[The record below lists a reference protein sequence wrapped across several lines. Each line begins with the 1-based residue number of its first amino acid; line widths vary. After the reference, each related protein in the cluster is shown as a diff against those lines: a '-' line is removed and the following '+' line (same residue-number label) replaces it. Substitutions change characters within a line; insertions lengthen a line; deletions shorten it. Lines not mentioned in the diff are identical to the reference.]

1 VRELRHAVEYAAV
14 MARGGTLRAEHMPEP
29 AHEERAVN
37 DGQGSPVEEA
47 LAAAVRA
54 WVGAHWHDDAN
65 VKLHE
70 QLIQFVESC
79 LLDEA
84 LARTGGNRSA
94 AARMLGL
101 DRATLRSKL
110 ER

>member
-1 VRELRHAVEYAAV
+1 MLGDHAVRIE
-14 MARGGTLRAEHMPEP
+14 
-29 AHEERAVN
+29 
-37 DGQGSPVEEA
+37 PVERHVAGTVDVHLAVLRRRADVDERER

-54 WVGAHWHDDAN
+54 WVGAHWHDDADAR
-65 VKLHE
+65 LHE
-70 QLIQFVESC
+70 RLIQFVESQ

-84 LARTGGNRSA
+84 LARTGDNRSA

-110 ER
+110 DR